1 MEPLGI
7 KVMVVEPGAFRT
19 DFSGRSLTQS
29 GKGIRDYDQTADQRR
44 IGVEKVDGTQPGD
57 PYKGAQT
64 IMKIVQGGDIPFRL
78 VLGPDAVEVVEE
90 SLRQRTAELEK
101 WKEFSSQTDF

>member
-1 MEPLGI
+1 
-7 KVMVVEPGAFRT
+7 
-19 DFSGRSLTQS
+19 
-29 GKGIRDYDQTADQRR
+29 
-44 IGVEKVDGTQPGD
+44 
-57 PYKGAQT
+57 
-64 IMKIVQGGDIPFRL
+64 MKIVQGGDIPFRL